1 MKLVL
6 FNDYRLGVENGDAVV
21 DVTDALPGKIEVPAR
36 QEARAGQIRM
46 EQAIVGFDAL
56 RADFVRLQ
64 SEGRSTPL
72 SQVQLR
78 APLPAPSKIIC
89 MGVTCLEFT
98 DAPGLPMIMFLK
110 HTDAILDPGATL
122 TIPSNDTYSICHH
135 EAEFT
140 AVIGKAGRNIPAAE
154 AMDHVFGY
162 TNSVDVSCRGEYG
175 GNSFMGKNFD
185 GFCPLGPNITTKDEI
200 PDPAN
205 CQIRFWVD
213 GQARHDYNTSDWAH
227 GLAKSL
233 EYVSS
238 FVTLRPGDFVTMG
251 TNHQGIGP
259 LQDGETA
266 EMETEGVGRLVFHIK
281 GPEGR
286 SWPKEIDTR
295 MAETVLNRVLTSKK

>member
-6 FNDYRLGVENGDAVV
+6 FDDYKPGVLKGDAVV
-21 DVTDALPGKIEVPAR
+21 DASGLVPGKVEMAPGDDPRV
-36 QEARAGQIRM
+36 GQLRM
-46 EQAIVGFDAL
+46 EYLINRFDAL
-56 RADFVRLQ
+56 RADLARLAA
-64 SEGRSTPL
+64 EGRAIPL
-72 SQVQLR
+72 SQVKLR
-78 APLPAPSKIIC
+78 APLPAPSKIVC
-89 MGVTCLEFT
+89 MGVTCREFS

-110 HTDAILDPGATL
+110 HTDAVLDPGG
-122 TIPSNDTYSICHH
+122 TISLPPDNSFSICHH

-140 AVIGKAGRNIPAAE
+140 VVIGKGGRNIPAAQ

-185 GFCPLGPNITTKDEI
+185 GFCPLGPDITTKDEI

-205 CQIRFWVD
+205 VRVRFWVD
-213 GQARHDYNTSDWAH
+213 GQDRHDYNTSDWAH
-227 GLAKSL
+227 GLPKSI

-238 FVTLRPGDFVTMG
+238 FLTLRPGDIVTMG

-266 EMETEGVGRLVFHIK
+266 EMQCDGLGRLVFHVK
-281 GPEGR
+281 DPSKR
-286 SWPKEIDTR
+286 TWPKEIDKR
-295 MAETVLNRVLTSKK
+295 MAETVLNRVLSSKQ